1 MPNDAGDGE
10 RFTDEELTVLALAA
24 DPDAPVPDDAVP
36 FGSPDGLAVE
46 LLPSWYMPAPSLG
59 HSRTRTIVFIG
70 IAVLQWACG
79 VIVGG
84 FSDGSGPAPVAAY
97 QWVFGFLAVANVVAL
112 LAYLPIND
120 VRTRLASRA
129 KN

>member
-1 MPNDAGDGE
+1 VPNDAGDGE

-70 IAVLQWACG
+70 I
-79 VIVGG
+79 VI
-84 FSDGSGPAPVAAY
+84 
-97 QWVFGFLAVANVVAL
+97 AL
-112 LAYLPIND
+112 LVIN
-120 VRTRLASRA
+120 VAGLCVTYGVPEPVW
-129 KN
+129 K